1 MKEEYKEFIGIYDES
16 VPVELCDGFVRNW
29 EEAKNNRT
37 LIDLTKENETLV
49 HNQNLPH
56 LKKDEV
62 AFVAPVLS
70 TMYPIPP
77 VKHYFFFF
85 F

>member
-16 VPVELCDGFVRNW
+16 VPVELCDGFVKNW

-56 LKKDEV
+56 LKKRRGCICSSCTIYYV
-62 AFVAPVLS
+62 S
-70 TMYPIPP
+70 NTTS
-77 VKHYFFFF
+77 
-85 F
+85 